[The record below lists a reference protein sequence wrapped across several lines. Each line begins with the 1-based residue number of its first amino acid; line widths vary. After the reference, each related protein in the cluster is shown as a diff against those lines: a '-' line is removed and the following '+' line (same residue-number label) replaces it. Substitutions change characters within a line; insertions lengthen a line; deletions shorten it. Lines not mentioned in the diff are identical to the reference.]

1 VMPTM
6 GTARFASP
14 LSVRDFTKIISLF
27 ALGENE
33 ARITGEAAQILAK
46 AEGFTAHAAAA
57 RRRGNRK

>member
-1 VMPTM
+1 M

-33 ARITGEAAQILAK
+33 SREIGAAAQTLAE
-46 AEGFTAHAAAA
+46 AEGLTAHAAAA
-57 RRRGNRK
+57 RRREQK